1 MTPGRLWKQWTLWTA
16 AVVGTIA
23 LIISFPFILRIA
35 APSGMDWS
43 QLSEVSEA
51 YGALAVLF
59 SAAAFLGAIVSILYQ
74 AKQTRAMNEEIRS
87 SIHKELTLHSI
98 EDETL
103 MHCWQPPSEPCT
115 LAQARQHMFCSL
127 IYRLWLADYVVGRTT
142 LEATRIVLKN
152 HFKGEVA
159 RRHWRIMG
167 RQGSVGQ
174 RLTQTDETGNLLHSL
189 SKSTKRRLRLG
200 RRLKKIPTFCQL
212 NRDDY
217 TLF

>member
-1 MTPGRLWKQWTLWTA
+1 
-16 AVVGTIA
+16 
-23 LIISFPFILRIA
+23 
-35 APSGMDWS
+35 MDWS

-115 LAQARQHMFCSL
+115 LAQARQHMFCNL

-142 LEATRIVLKN
+142 LEATRIVLTN
-152 HFKGEVA
+152 HFAGEVA

-167 RQGSVGQ
+167 RQWISWAKANANRRDREFVA
-174 RLTQTDETGNLLHSL
+174 LTQQVYETAVAAGP
-189 SKSTKRRLRLG
+189 
-200 RRLKKIPTFCQL
+200 PTEENSYFLPAQS
-212 NRDDY
+212 
-217 TLF
+217 